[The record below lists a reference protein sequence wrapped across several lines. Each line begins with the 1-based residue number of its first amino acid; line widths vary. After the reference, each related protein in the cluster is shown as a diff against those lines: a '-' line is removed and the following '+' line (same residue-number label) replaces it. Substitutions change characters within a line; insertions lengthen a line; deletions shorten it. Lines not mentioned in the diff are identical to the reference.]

1 MDKDLLAMALTLR
14 DWNEGGKLSDDALN
28 VIRDIIKWNMMDGMT
43 TTKDTPMV
51 MDSDNYFRI
60 IAMRD
65 ELIFE
70 QKDEIAKL
78 KVKVNQLRLKLK

>member
-1 MDKDLLAMALTLR
+1 MNGELLAMALTLR
-14 DWNEGGKLSDDALN
+14 DWNRRDKLNDKTLD
-28 VIRDIIKWNMMDGMT
+28 VIRGIIKWNMMDGMT
-43 TTKDTPMV
+43 PTKDQPMA

-78 KVKVNQLRLKLK
+78 KVKVNQLRMKLK